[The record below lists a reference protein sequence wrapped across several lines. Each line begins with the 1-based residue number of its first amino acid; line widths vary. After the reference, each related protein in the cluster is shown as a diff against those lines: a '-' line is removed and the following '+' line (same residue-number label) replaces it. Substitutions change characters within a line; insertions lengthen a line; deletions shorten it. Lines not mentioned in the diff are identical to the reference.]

1 MATLGTLCLVA
12 LGLLLSVLHAAAV
25 ELTFELQER
34 DTQCFYERVKKGE
47 KAMVEFQVV
56 TGGHYDVDCT
66 IQSPHGAKVYAVTK
80 KDYDQHEWTADVD
93 GDYKV
98 CFSNEFSTVSHKI
111 VYMDFVVGDE
121 PSLLPTSH
129 HSAMTMMESSAQAV
143 HDTLSTVVD
152 YQTHYRLRESQG
164 RKFAEELNDRVMY
177 WSLGQ
182 TAFMLL
188 VGLGQVII
196 LRSFFSD
203 RK

>member
-1 MATLGTLCLVA
+1 
-12 LGLLLSVLHAAAV
+12 
-25 ELTFELQER
+25 
-34 DTQCFYERVKKGE
+34 
-47 KAMVEFQVV
+47 
-56 TGGHYDVDCT
+56 
-66 IQSPHGAKVYAVTK
+66 
-80 KDYDQHEWTADVD
+80 
-93 GDYKV
+93 
-98 CFSNEFSTVSHKI
+98 
-111 VYMDFVVGDE
+111 
-121 PSLLPTSH
+121 
-129 HSAMTMMESSAQAV
+129 MESSAQAV

>member
-47 KAMVEFQVV
+47 KAMVEFQVNEEEHDRYFRSEDTFRNFHSFQVV

-129 HSAMTMMESSAQAV
+129 HSAMTMAS
-143 HDTLSTVVD
+143 
-152 YQTHYRLRESQG
+152 
-164 RKFAEELNDRVMY
+164 ELFLAALPDFV
-177 WSLGQ
+177 GQ
-182 TAFMLL
+182 L
-188 VGLGQVII
+188 
-196 LRSFFSD
+196 
-203 RK
+203 K